1 MKRALPTLLATGLVA
16 GLIGCQPAA
25 ESPSLIGDAATTTT
39 TTNAV
44 SSDLTLV
51 SLSVP
56 NMT

>member
-25 ESPSLIGDAATTTT
+25 ESPAPIGGTA

>member
-1 MKRALPTLLATGLVA
+1 MKKVLPSLLATGLVA
-16 GLIGCQPAA
+16 GLIGCQ
-25 ESPSLIGDAATTTT
+25 AATEPPVVTGTTSN

-44 SSDLTLV
+44 SSDATLV

>member
-1 MKRALPTLLATGLVA
+1 MNRALPSLLATGLVA
-16 GLIGCQPAA
+16 GLIGCQ
-25 ESPSLIGDAATTTT
+25 AATEPPTLTGNT
-39 TTNAV
+39 NTTNAV

>member
-16 GLIGCQPAA
+16 SLIGCQ
-25 ESPSLIGDAATTTT
+25 AATEPPAVTGTPT
-39 TTNAV
+39 NTTNAV